1 MVVLNGKNEYGS
13 LLLAVATVIM
23 EGSADPCMQ
32 STTEMI
38 CYMEV
43 GLVAGRHLI
52 SGGGY
57 QGRVSGHRR
66 GSLTSADAKVC

>member
-13 LLLAVATVIM
+13 LLLAVATVIT
-23 EGSADPCMQ
+23 EGNADPCMQ
-32 STTEMI
+32 STTEMT

-57 QGRVSGHRR
+57 QGVR
-66 GSLTSADAKVC
+66 A

>member
-1 MVVLNGKNEYGS
+1 
-13 LLLAVATVIM
+13 
-23 EGSADPCMQ
+23 MQ
-32 STTEMI
+32 STTEKI

-57 QGRVSGHRR
+57 QGVR
-66 GSLTSADAKVC
+66 A